1 MGRGEGQQGEDV
13 EGVYLTWMMSALALG
28 VILLPFYAP
37 PWAKLT
43 LSGFVD
49 FIRRYWVHVLLLL
62 IIYNAKDSLDQIDRI
77 LMASAGFDMT
87 PWVYAIEGDLVLR
100 VQEAFEAPWLTSW
113 LTHFYVA
120 GFMFIC
126 YVSVFYVAYFD
137 DRWMAD
143 RIVLSIAWVYVL
155 AVPFYL
161 FFNVR
166 VTGDVIPGM
175 DTLAYDLN
183 PEISDWFRRIDPFT
197 NGMPSLHIGIPA
209 VVFLTLLRWDEDGRW
224 RRYRHT
230 VLGYILLTAFTIV
243 YLGIHWLSDIIG
255 GLLVASLAVA
265 LTERSV
271 DFVWRIGDERTM
283 NARLASLLTRPRIAL
298 AALAAPVVD
307 LARRYRRPEA
317 RETGLALIGVLVV
330 VFLVV
335 TFDLTHQALPAGG
348 TVAPEGATAADGWL
362 ASLDNQSGTHVML
375 LYDLTLP
382 DEPFLVDQPEM
393 AEGDPF
399 ALDQGLLV
407 MANATRLVAVETE
420 AQGST
425 VLDLPLTAR
434 PTSLAVAEG
443 GVVLAV
449 VDGRLHGW
457 TSTGEAVALPE
468 AATNVSVLATS
479 GAELAWSTSDAPGE
493 VRIGRLQTT
502 GSLGIVLNASAPVEQ
517 EEAMAAWGL
526 PADVANATIMDLDLS
541 PTHLAAVVNVST
553 VDRLLLYERATATTV
568 LVGDGKYPAAD
579 PDLGLH
585 LMAFTAWD
593 HLDPRNPENKYLD
606 GEIHLHNLTTNR
618 TEVLT
623 ADLRHQWSPTVLDD
637 HIIYLEETNAGF
649 TSVEIHSRQ
658 VELQPYA
665 NIVLQTGLVVALF
678 LTVANVVQ
686 RQRAIRS
693 ASIEEE

>member
-1 MGRGEGQQGEDV
+1 M

-28 VILLPFYAP
+28 VLLLPVYAP

-77 LMASAGFDMT
+77 LMASTGLDMT
-87 PWVYAIEGDLVLR
+87 PWIYAIEGDLVLR
-100 VQEAFEAPWLTSW
+100 VQEAFLAPWLTSA

-175 DTLAYDLN
+175 QTLAYDLN

-197 NGMPSLHIGIPA
+197 NGMPSLHIGIP
-209 VVFLTLLRWDEDGRW
+209 VVVWLTLFRWDEDGRW
-224 RRYRHT
+224 TRYRHT
-230 VLGYILLTAFTIV
+230 VLAYTLLTAFTII
-243 YLGIHWLSDIIG
+243 YLGIHWFVDILG
-255 GLLVASLAVA
+255 GLLIASLAVA

-283 NARLASLLTRPRIAL
+283 NARLSSVLTQPKVAL
-298 AALAAPVVD
+298 AAVIEPLVD
-307 LARRYRRPEA
+307 LVRRFRRPGS
-317 RETGLALIGVLVV
+317 RETGLALGGVLVL

-348 TVAPEGATAADGWL
+348 TVAPEGAAAADGWM
-362 ASLDNQSGTHVML
+362 ASLDNRSGEHVVL
-375 LYDLTLP
+375 LHDLSLP
-382 DEPFLVDQPEM
+382 EAPYEVVQPQM
-393 AEGDPF
+393 DEGDPL
-399 ALDQGLLV
+399 AIQDGLLV
-407 MANATRLVAVETE
+407 MANATKLMAVATTPE
-420 AQGST
+420 AP
-425 VLDLPLTAR
+425 VLLELDLEDR
-434 PTSLAVAEG
+434 PSVLALASNEVI
-443 GVVLAV
+443 LAV
-449 VDGRLHGW
+449 VNGTLHAWNLEGH
-457 TSTGEAVALPE
+457 SVPLPE
-468 AATNVSVLATS
+468 AANNVTVMATS
-479 GAELAWSTSDAPGE
+479 GQELAWTTAERPLE
-493 VRIGRLQTT
+493 VRLARLGTT
-502 GSLGIVLNASAPVEQ
+502 GSVGITLNASAAPPQ
-517 EEAMAAWGL
+517 EEAMQAWGL
-526 PADVANATIMDLDLS
+526 PADPDNGTVIELDLS
-541 PTHLAAVVNVST
+541 PTHVAAIVNVTT
-553 VDRLLLYERATATTV
+553 VDRLLLYDRMEGAMH

-579 PDLGLH
+579 PDLGPHTL
-585 LMAFTAWD
+585 AFTAWD
-593 HLDPRNPENKYLD
+593 HLDPNDPEAKYAD
-606 GEIHLHNLTTNR
+606 GEIHLHNLSTNL

-623 ADLRHQWSPTVLDD
+623 SDLRHQWSPTILEDT
-637 HIIYLEETNAGF
+637 IIYLETANDGS
-649 TSVEIHSRQ
+649 TTVRLHTRQ

-665 NIVLQTGLVVALF
+665 NVVLQAGLLLALA
-678 LTVANVVQ
+678 LTVTNVVQ
-686 RQRAIRS
+686 RQRAQRTS
-693 ASIEEE
+693 TEEA

>member
-1 MGRGEGQQGEDV
+1 
-13 EGVYLTWMMSALALG
+13 
-28 VILLPFYAP
+28 
-37 PWAKLT
+37 
-43 LSGFVD
+43 
-49 FIRRYWVHVLLLL
+49 
-62 IIYNAKDSLDQIDRI
+62 
-77 LMASAGFDMT
+77 
-87 PWVYAIEGDLVLR
+87 
-100 VQEAFEAPWLTSW
+100 
-113 LTHFYVA
+113 
-120 GFMFIC
+120 MFIC

-175 DTLAYDLN
+175 ETLAYDLN

-243 YLGIHWLSDIIG
+243 YLGIHWLSDILG
-255 GLLVASLAVA
+255 GLLVASWAVA

-271 DFVWRIGDERTM
+271 NFVWRIGDERTM

-298 AALAAPVVD
+298 AALAAPLVD

-382 DEPFLVDQPEM
+382 DEPFLVDQPLM
-393 AEGDPF
+393 REGDPF
-399 ALDQGLLV
+399 ALDHGLLV
-407 MANATRLVAVETE
+407 MANSTRLMAVEATSE
-420 AQGST
+420 APL
-425 VLDLPLTAR
+425 VLDLPLVAR
-434 PTSLAVAEG
+434 PTAVAVAEG
-443 GVVLAV
+443 RVVLTV
-449 VDGRLHGW
+449 VEGVLEAW
-457 TSTGEAVALPE
+457 SPTGEPVALPE
-468 AATNVSVLATS
+468 EATNVTVLATS
-479 GAELAWSTSDAPGE
+479 GGELAWSTSNAPGV
-493 VRIGRLQTT
+493 VRIARLQTT
-502 GSLGIVLNASAPVEQ
+502 GSVGIVLNASAPVEQ
-517 EEAMAAWGL
+517 EQAMMEWGL
-526 PADVANATIMDLDLS
+526 PVDLVNRTVIDLDLS

-553 VDRLLLYERATATTV
+553 VDRLVLYERATATSV
-568 LVGDGKYPAAD
+568 LIGDGKYSAAD
-579 PDLGLH
+579 PDLGVH

-593 HLDPRNPENKYLD
+593 HLDPRSPENKYLD

-623 ADLRHQWSPTVLDD
+623 ADLRHQWSPTVLDH
-637 HIIYLEETNAGF
+637 HIIYLEEAIDGS
-649 TSVEIHSRQ
+649 TSVEIHSRH

-665 NIVLQTGLVVALF
+665 NIVLQTGLVVALL

-693 ASIEEE
+693 TATEEE